1 MGRSVGAL
9 VGCVVLLVASRAS
22 GQSQLPLCYAG
33 FEISPACISERGL
46 DHKKQEYQ
54 RKIAEAMS
62 RLGASYKIALRLVN
76 DPVAAGYDAAVADVF
91 TDVVRDEAMRN
102 QSFIINVRAR
112 FLEEQ
117 PDILFEAS
125 ALHEVCHVMNDDLPG
140 YHRNGDN
147 IEAAEERCVLRAVGE
162 SRYEQ
167 YLQAYA
173 AYHHWDGVTYERVLQ
188 KVKDVTL
195 VPAPQE
201 TDEADRLAAEFFRR
215 NADGRQHFLAY
226 NGALHD
232 ATLWSTRNDV
242 RPDPEKL
249 KAIIRAGQPVIFFH
263 NHPEED
269 SRAAMF
275 PSDEDFGVAGLVSFM
290 TYAEDPGLAVEFRVV
305 QLDGEQETVVS
316 YGFKGT
322 ALADIRRMALEH
334 RSVAARHGD
343 VSLIEAEQDLL
354 DAHLAEEA
362 FIDYLQHVCP
372 VDPAGTE
379 AECKTHPEYFLW
391 PSDRFFIHHR
401 AP

>member
-9 VGCVVLLVASRAS
+9 VGFVVLLVASRAS
-22 GQSQLPLCYAG
+22 AQSQLPLCYVG

-46 DHKKQEYQ
+46 DRKKEEYQ

-62 RLGASYKIALRLVN
+62 RLGASYKITLRLVN
-76 DPVAAGYDAAVADVF
+76 DPVAAGYDATVADVF
-91 TDVVRDEAMRN
+91 TDVVRDEAMRS

-140 YHRNGDN
+140 YHRNGAN

-173 AYHHWDGVTYERVLQ
+173 LYHHWDGVTYERVLE

-195 VPAPQE
+195 VPAPRE
-201 TDEADRLAAEFFRR
+201 TDEADELAADYFRR
-215 NADGRQHFLAY
+215 HADGKQHFLAY
-226 NGALHD
+226 DGALHD
-232 ATLWSTRNDV
+232 ATLWSTTNEV

-249 KAIIRAGQPVIFFH
+249 KSIIRTGQPLIFFH
-263 NHPEED
+263 NHAAED
-269 SRAAMF
+269 RRAAF
-275 PSDEDFGVAGLVSFM
+275 PSDEDFEVAGLVSFM
-290 TYAEDPGLAVEFRVV
+290 TYAEDLSLDVEFRVV
-305 QLDGEQETVVS
+305 QLDGKQETVVS
-316 YGFKGT
+316 YGLKGT
-322 ALADIRRMALEH
+322 ALADIKEMALEH
-334 RSVAARHGD
+334 RSV
-343 VSLIEAEQDLL
+343 QDLL

-362 FIDYLQHVCP
+362 SRDYLRYVCP
-372 VDPAGTE
+372 VDPAGTK
-379 AECKTHPEYFLW
+379 CRTHPEYFLW